1 MKIAN
6 RRLLWL
12 FPVVERIAYLKCIAF
27 LHEETYI
34 SPNCQNKFSPKT
46 FITKD
51 ECVFRL
57 TLYVISD
64 HTVVKLY
71 NHSDLWY

>member
-12 FPVVERIAYLKCIAF
+12 FPVVARIAYLKCIAF
-27 LHEETYI
+27 LSEETDI
-34 SPNCQNKFSPKT
+34 SPNIQNKFSPKT

-51 ECVFRL
+51 ECISRL
-57 TLYVISD
+57 PLHVISD